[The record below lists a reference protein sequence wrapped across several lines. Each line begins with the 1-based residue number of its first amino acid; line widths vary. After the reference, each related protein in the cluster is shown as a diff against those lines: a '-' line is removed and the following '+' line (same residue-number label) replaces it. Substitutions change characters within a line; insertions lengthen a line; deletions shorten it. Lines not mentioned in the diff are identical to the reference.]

1 MKRKIKLWCVALVA
15 TLVVWPAKA
24 QTDTDTLREVVVTGT
39 GTERLLRNAP
49 VQTEVISRRMLEA
62 YGGRSLEEI
71 LSGLTASFAFSEGDM
86 GSQMQLGGL
95 GNSYVLILIDGKRIH
110 GDVGGENDL
119 ALIDAQEIERI
130 EVVKGAQSALYG
142 SDAMAGVVNI
152 ITRRAAREARGD
164 EGLDYEASQTVWAS
178 HGETRHHQGL
188 AWQAAR
194 LKGYTH
200 LQLRHGDGWQNTT
213 REAAE
218 GRVLTDSRNKTVNEA
233 TNWQLAQRLSYQLAT
248 GLEVYAEG
256 RYYTKEICRPT
267 DGRHP
272 SCDVYTYDLMY
283 RNASASAGAKW
294 KTKGGGVLTLDADWN
309 KHAYYYEYTDITL
322 SDGYDPLGRFTNY
335 YPYFPG
341 EKNLQ
346 SDQQRALVALKGI
359 FSLPAG
365 NTLSAGAEYR
375 YDYLSAPMRTATGT
389 ADDWTGALYVQ
400 DELDPVRWL
409 NLTAGLR
416 LNQNGA
422 FGFRATPKLSAML
435 SLGDFRLRA
444 GWSQGFKTPTTK
456 ELHYRYLHTM
466 GSATFFNMGN
476 RDLRAQKS
484 NYWSCGAEYR
494 GRRLTASV
502 TVYRNVL
509 DRMIALVNVPV
520 SEIPPSVTSAYSGD
534 GSGAVTARKYM
545 NMEDAHTHGADLNL
559 TYNIAREVTLGGN
572 YSWLDTEA
580 HQWDSG
586 RERLVRVT
594 IDGMA
599 HHRWNASATW
609 THRFRPAY
617 RLVASLSTRGS
628 SRRYY
633 QNNGDGRQYQ
643 LWRLNTKHDFGGEG
657 RRAQFTLEAG
667 VDNIFGYV
675 DRTMRPYHLGTNS
688 PGTTFYTT
696 LTIHLK
702 RGKSVKQTI
711 ITNLKNNEENE
722 D

>member
-1 MKRKIKLWCVALVA
+1 
-15 TLVVWPAKA
+15 
-24 QTDTDTLREVVVTGT
+24 
-39 GTERLLRNAP
+39 
-49 VQTEVISRRMLEA
+49 
-62 YGGRSLEEI
+62 
-71 LSGLTASFAFSEGDM
+71 
-86 GSQMQLGGL
+86 
-95 GNSYVLILIDGKRIH
+95 
-110 GDVGGENDL
+110 
-119 ALIDAQEIERI
+119 
-130 EVVKGAQSALYG
+130 
-142 SDAMAGVVNI
+142 
-152 ITRRAAREARGD
+152 
-164 EGLDYEASQTVWAS
+164 
-178 HGETRHHQGL
+178 
-188 AWQAAR
+188 
-194 LKGYTH
+194 
-200 LQLRHGDGWQNTT
+200 
-213 REAAE
+213 
-218 GRVLTDSRNKTVNEA
+218 
-233 TNWQLAQRLSYQLAT
+233 
-248 GLEVYAEG
+248 
-256 RYYTKEICRPT
+256 
-267 DGRHP
+267 
-272 SCDVYTYDLMY
+272 
-283 RNASASAGAKW
+283 
-294 KTKGGGVLTLDADWN
+294 
-309 KHAYYYEYTDITL
+309 
-322 SDGYDPLGRFTNY
+322 
-335 YPYFPG
+335 
-341 EKNLQ
+341 
-346 SDQQRALVALKGI
+346 
-359 FSLPAG
+359 
-365 NTLSAGAEYR
+365 
-375 YDYLSAPMRTATGT
+375 
-389 ADDWTGALYVQ
+389 
-400 DELDPVRWL
+400 
-409 NLTAGLR
+409 
-416 LNQNGA
+416 
-422 FGFRATPKLSAML
+422 
-435 SLGDFRLRA
+435 
-444 GWSQGFKTPTTK
+444 
-456 ELHYRYLHTM
+456 
-466 GSATFFNMGN
+466 MGN

-711 ITNLKNNEENE
+711 ITNFKNNEENE